1 METKEINKESWIQRT
16 NTKFELIVKHGVSIS
31 IFEGIREA
39 ARMMSAEGVPVEV
52 SARVLG
58 HNKRR
63 ATDWM

>member
-1 METKEINKESWIQRT
+1 METENKDKASWIQRT
-16 NTKFELIVKHGVSIS
+16 NTRFESVVKRGVSIS